1 MVASDPPILP
11 RSCSP
16 PELVAK
22 PPPEFTLVSFELSVF
37 VGPVNV
43 VTDGIACE
51 QATLKSIIKAIV
63 IQHTFRMFSYR
74 ETTGN
79 YLI

>member
-16 PELVAK
+16 PELVAN

-51 QATLKSIIKAIV
+51 QATLKSMSDEIV
-63 IQHTFRMFSYR
+63 IQQTFRMSSYR
-74 ETTGN
+74 AKLRN
-79 YLI
+79 Y